1 MSCLR
6 SHVRGASAVKLV
18 EAVDECGVIQGWVR
32 QALVDIGLLL
42 GVVVTLSTTND
53 DETIDV
59 GAVVSRHQD
68 GGLQIDDEQTGF
80 GGEIGVVL
88 HVLRS
93 WYGRSS
99 TRRRGHPCTHSLVH
113 SAT

>member
-6 SHVRGASAVKLV
+6 NHVRGASAVKLV

-42 GVVVTLSTTND
+42 GVVVTLNTTND

-59 GAVVSRHQD
+59 GAR
-68 GGLQIDDEQTGF
+68 
-80 GGEIGVVL
+80 
-88 HVLRS
+88 R
-93 WYGRSS
+93 WSS
-99 TRRRGHPCTHSLVH
+99 N
-113 SAT
+113 